1 MRGRSEQRWQSEGI
15 ASSRLRELAALG
27 QAEGSIEIGK
37 ALSLMG
43 QAGTTLVILLLTLP
57 ALTPIP
63 GPFGMVFGTA
73 LALVALQ
80 IASGCETIWL
90 PASLRRRHLSSGTID
105 VTLRYAGPL
114 IVQAEK
120 FTHRDRL
127 AVLTRKPVQMLL
139 GFPIFL
145 LAIAIALPIPFGNF
159 LPAFA
164 LIVIAV
170 ALLER
175 DGLVTLI
182 GLILSVA
189 ALAATAAL
197 AYGTVTAFV

>member
-1 MRGRSEQRWQSEGI
+1 MTGREQQPQGEGI
-15 ASSRLRELAALG
+15 ASTRLRELAALG
-27 QAEGSIEIGK
+27 RAEGSIEIGK
-37 ALSLMG
+37 ALSVMG
-43 QAGTTLVILLLTLP
+43 QAGTALIILLLTLP
-57 ALTPIP
+57 ALSPIP

-90 PASLRRRHLSSGTID
+90 PVSLKKRRLSSSTID
-105 VTLRYAGPL
+105 VTLRYTGPL
-114 IVQAEK
+114 IARAEK
-120 FTHRDRL
+120 IMRRDRL
-127 AVLTRKPVQMLL
+127 AVLTGNPVQMLL

-145 LAIAIALPIPFGNF
+145 LAVAIALPIPFGNF
-159 LPAFA
+159 LPALA

-175 DGLVTLI
+175 DGLITLI
-182 GLILSVA
+182 GLIFSVV

-197 AYGTVTAFV
+197 VYGVITTIG

>member
-1 MRGRSEQRWQSEGI
+1 MTGRSEQRPQSEGI
-15 ASSRLRELAALG
+15 ASTRLRELAAIG

-43 QAGTTLVILLLTLP
+43 QAGTALIILLLTLP
-57 ALTPIP
+57 ALSPIP
-63 GPFGMVFGTA
+63 GPFGMIFGTA

-90 PASLRRRHLSSGTID
+90 PISLKRRRLSSSTID

-114 IVQAEK
+114 IAWAEK
-120 FTHRDRL
+120 IMRRDRL
-127 AVLTRKPVQMLL
+127 AVLTSKPVQMLL

-197 AYGTVTAFV
+197 AYGVLAVLP